1 MIFIVEA
8 NNNIRNMGMV
18 EIGPMFGWV
27 LGATWE
33 GKGGGAVQSV
43 QQRRGW
49 YIGGDG
55 NSALWTSGGI
65 FLAGN
70 VFRACKRLHT
80 SSATALLFRS
90 WFGQTAGMVFGVEVK
105 GEEG

>member
-1 MIFIVEA
+1 M
-8 NNNIRNMGMV
+8 
-18 EIGPMFGWV
+18 
-27 LGATWE
+27 
-33 GKGGGAVQSV
+33 
-43 QQRRGW
+43 W
-49 YIGGDG
+49 YIVGDG

-65 FLAGN
+65 SRAGN

-80 SSATALLFRS
+80 SSATALLFRF